1 MHKNVSK
8 QLLLLYH
15 FQYHSLCQLPLFES
29 CFSVWFMG
37 APDPPIQ
44 TQNSSTVSLMPHHT
58 PYKDMQQIIIQEL
71 LDRVGHGV
79 QEGA

>member
-1 MHKNVSK
+1 
-8 QLLLLYH
+8 
-15 FQYHSLCQLPLFES
+15 
-29 CFSVWFMG
+29 MG

-44 TQNSSTVSLMPHHT
+44 TRNSSTVNLMPHPT

-71 LDRVGHGV
+71 LDRAGHGV